1 MIDLFESAGT
11 QLLDAPPEA
20 DPAERGA
27 QETARSHDPL
37 HRVGIEAIRRALS
50 RDSRQFVEAVRQEQG
65 Q

>member
-11 QLLDAPPEA
+11 QLLDAPAKA
-20 DPAERGA
+20 DPAEPA
-27 QETARSHDPL
+27 AEETAPSHDPL
-37 HRVGIEAIRRALS
+37 HRAGIEAIRRALS